1 MVSVE
6 IRHSTIDGIITC
18 PPSKSYTHRAIAI
31 ASLANGESVVSNVLL
46 SRDNLATIDGCKI
59 LGSKLTQQDRT
70 FTIVGRN
77 KFDADDREINAEN
90 SGTTIRLLIAMSALV
105 EDGKTTLT
113 GDESLR
119 KRPMRPLLDAL
130 KKLGV
135 ESTSTNGKPPVI
147 VKGGGIRGGNTEI
160 NGSVSSQFISALLIS
175 CIYADKDVEI
185 EVRGEQVS
193 KPYIDATIATMQ
205 KFGASIENN
214 YYMHYRIKQQQY
226 KPAKFVV
233 PADFSS
239 AAMMLAAGA
248 LAGNITVEGLNFEL
262 PQADAKIVDILHD
275 MGVYIKMDKAKGS
288 ISVEAP
294 EKLEGDT
301 FNLQNTP
308 DLLPVVSVL
317 ALKAKNKVTIKGVAH
332 ARVKETDR
340 IANIAAELKK
350 LGAEVEEFEDG
361 LSISVKDKL
370 KHASLNAYDDHRLF
384 MAFCLASLLTEKCV
398 VDGLESIDV
407 SYPNFVDDLRR
418 VGANIAKS

>member
-1 MVSVE
+1 LASVE
-6 IRHSTIDGIITC
+6 IRHSKISGTITC

-31 ASLANGESVVSNVLL
+31 ASLADGESTVSNVLL
-46 SRDNLATIDGCKI
+46 SRDNWATIDGCKT
-59 LGSKLTQQDRT
+59 LGSQLTQQGRT
-70 FTIVGRN
+70 FAIVGRS
-77 KFDADDREINAEN
+77 KFDAGDREINAEN
-90 SGTTIRLLIAMSALV
+90 SGTTIRLMIAMSALV
-105 EDGKTTLT
+105 ESGKTTLT

-119 KRPMRPLLDAL
+119 KRPMQPLLDAL

-135 ESTSTNGKPPVI
+135 ESTSTNGRPPVV
-147 VKGGGIRGGNTEI
+147 VKGGGIKGGNTEI

-205 KFGASIENN
+205 KFGASIEND
-214 YYMHYRIKQQQY
+214 YYMHYKIKQQQY

-248 LAGNITVEGLNFEL
+248 LTGNITVEGLNFEL
-262 PQADAKIVDILHD
+262 PQADAKIADILHD

-317 ALKAKNKVTIKGVAH
+317 ALKAKNRVTIKGVAH

-370 KHASLNAYDDHRLF
+370 KNASLNAYDDHRLF
-384 MAFCLASLLTEKCV
+384 MAFCLASLLTERCV
-398 VDGLESIDV
+398 VDGLESVDV
-407 SYPNFVDDLRR
+407 SYPDFVDDLRR
-418 VGANIAKS
+418 LGANIAKS

>member
-6 IRHSTIDGIITC
+6 IKHSTIDGTITC

-77 KFDADDREINAEN
+77 KFDTGDREINAEN

-119 KRPMRPLLDAL
+119 KRPMQPLLDAL

-135 ESTSTNGKPPVI
+135 ESTSTNGKPPVV
-147 VKGGGIRGGNTEI
+147 VKGGGIRGGSTEI

-317 ALKAKNKVTIKGVAH
+317 ALKSKNKVTIKGVAH

-350 LGAEVEEFEDG
+350 LGAAVEEFDDG
-361 LSISVKDKL
+361 LSISVKDRL
-370 KHASLNAYDDHRLF
+370 KNASLNAYDDHRLF

-398 VDGLESIDV
+398 VDGLESVDV

>member
-1 MVSVE
+1 LVSVE
-6 IRHSTIDGIITC
+6 IKHSTIDGTITC

-77 KFDADDREINAEN
+77 KFDTGDREINAEN

-119 KRPMRPLLDAL
+119 KRPMQPLLDAL

-135 ESTSTNGKPPVI
+135 ESTSTNGKPPVV
-147 VKGGGIRGGNTEI
+147 VKGGGIRGGSTEI

-317 ALKAKNKVTIKGVAH
+317 ALKSKNKVTIKGVAH

-350 LGAEVEEFEDG
+350 LGAAVEEFDDG
-361 LSISVKDKL
+361 LSISVKDRL
-370 KHASLNAYDDHRLF
+370 KNASLNAYDDHRLF

-398 VDGLESIDV
+398 VDGLESVDV